1 MNIDVPYRGYSAVP
15 SDYDCTDGDLAAS
28 LNLIPEDGAVHAIMP
43 PLELCTLSPGTKI
56 LGIHT
61 VSGPST
67 HYIAYNHVRKCLL
80 WFDSDNDFAPHDIAG
95 TVANC
100 PTSITAT
107 GNILMVL
114 CQGAPLDYY
123 IWRDNSYAHL
133 GTQLPEVQMQFGL
146 QQFCN
151 LGVDTVE
158 FPVTEEMQAFLS
170 KSMHQGGSGTHA
182 PTSGSYKD
190 EVQHFRELLSD
201 AVYGT
206 LFKVINDRIDEKGLL
221 FYQPFF
227 IRYALRLFDGTYVRH
242 SAPILMLPSSVPPWV
257 IQSTPAVSDNIYRC
271 NISYIHTWLY
281 QLTYRTLNIADL
293 TLYKDIIA
301 SLDIFISQPLYSFDQ
316 SEPITRASGNITFST
331 AKGNNSIRGRQSSTP
346 YEKLTDRI
354 DGFYA
359 IHNDNYKRHIAQP
372 PNDSSYFVFPYR
384 EKKLNAAIES
394 CHDFYLVAS
403 IPFDEIKATTDLAP
417 LPIKEGITFSSLP
430 TQQTLPDDFISHAIV
445 CPKGASGYNART
457 HLVDN
462 IVHPPLFHEIRTV
475 APFVNPTD
483 FASGTSYVVD
493 SCVHLRKNGTE
504 IRAISTH
511 QMPTDRQA
519 SPAVAD
525 SFIDNLPL
533 YLFYPDPDAY
543 SVDFRIT
550 RCSDG
555 TAVYKSFQLRPHDF
569 LHGAYCFRG
578 FNIPADGTVTDS
590 EQPTHI
596 WDTTD
601 NLRAGYTRPSTLYVS
616 EVNNPFVYP
625 ARFAVSI
632 DGTRIDAISSAAK
645 ALSQGQFGQFPLYA
659 FTDHGVWALQV
670 SADGTYSAR
679 QPITRD
685 VCLSPAGIAQLDSS
699 VVFATRRGLMLLS
712 GSSAQCISDAVNNV
726 TTLSLLG
733 LPHITEIHNKL
744 AHTAS
749 DDNCLEIQPFADFL
763 QNASMIYDY
772 AHQSIIV
779 HSTEATYAYVYSLK
793 TNLWGM
799 IYSEIAY
806 GVNSYP
812 AAIAVDANRRLL
824 DFSRHSNSTVRGML
838 VTRPIKLGAPD
849 IHKTIDCIITRGCF
863 HKGHVQTL
871 LYGSRDL
878 YSWQLI
884 WSSRDHYLRGFHGTP
899 YKYYRI
905 ALFCELDADESIS
918 GASLQFT
925 PRLTNQP
932 R

>member
-28 LNLIPEDGAVHAIMP
+28 LNLIHEDGAVHAIMP
-43 PLELCTLSPGTKI
+43 PLELCTLSTGTKV

-67 HYIAYNHVRKCLL
+67 HYIAYNDVRKRLL
-80 WFDSDNDFAPHDIAG
+80 WLDSDNEFAPHDIAG

-123 IWRDNSYAHL
+123 IWRDNSYVHL

-146 QQFCN
+146 QRLLN
-151 LGVDTVE
+151 LGTETFE
-158 FPVTEEMQAFLS
+158 FPVSAEVQAFINNAS
-170 KSMHQGGSGTHA
+170 RPSGGMSHPHA
-182 PTSGSYKD
+182 SANSYKD
-190 EVQHFRELLSD
+190 EVEHFRGQLSD
-201 AVYGT
+201 AIYGS
-206 LFKVINDRIDEKGLL
+206 LFKRINQCVDEKGLL

-242 SAPILMLPSSVPPWV
+242 SAPVLMLPSSVPPWV
-257 IQSTPAVSDNIYRC
+257 IETQHNISDNIYRSTV
-271 NISYIHTWLY
+271 SYAATWLS
-281 QLTYRTLNIADL
+281 QLTFRTLNISNL
-293 TLYKDIIA
+293 TLYKDIIS
-301 SLDIFISQPLYSFDQ
+301 SLDIFVSQPLYSFNQ
-316 SEPITRASGNITFST
+316 SESITDTSSHITFNT
-331 AKGNNSIRGRQSSTP
+331 GGNTN
-346 YEKLTDRI
+346 RI
-354 DGFYA
+354 DGFFAEGNKQYM
-359 IHNDNYKRHIAQP
+359 RHMVDAP
-372 PNDSSYFVFPYR
+372 SSPCFIFPYR
-384 EKKLNAAIES
+384 GKELDAAIES

-445 CPKGASGYNART
+445 CPKGVSSYNART

-462 IVHPPLFHEIRTV
+462 IVHPPMFHEIRTV
-475 APFVNPTD
+475 APFVNPTN
-483 FASGTSYVVD
+483 FAAPTSYVVD

-511 QMPTDRQA
+511 QMPTDRQT

-590 EQPTHI
+590 EQPIHI

-601 NLRAGYTRPSTLYVS
+601 NLRPGYARPSTLYVS

-699 VVFATRRGLMLLS
+699 VVFTTRRGLMLLS

-744 AHTAS
+744 GHTVG

-772 AHQSIIV
+772 AHQRIIV

-812 AAIAVDANRRLL
+812 AAIAVDAKRRLL
-824 DFSRHSNSTVRGML
+824 DYSRHSNSTVRGLL
-838 VTRPIKLGAPD
+838 VTRPVKLGAPD

-918 GASLQFT
+918 GASVQFT